1 MSMLLMAN
9 LLDLARHSFAIH
21 RRRRRG
27 GADYDGSHF
36 IDVHAHFLPDFYVKE
51 MSRAGI
57 TDVDG
62 WPLPGW
68 SAGAA
73 IDVMD
78 RHGIAAQTFPKV
90 MTRLGRERGVRAG
103 DRLGPGRDRRRQHDR
118 EGGEPACR
126 RHGRTRGR
134 GRRRGPEQGPGSGQ
148 SGRPCSGVAVR

>member
-68 SAGAA
+68 RAGAA

-103 DRLGPGRDRRRQHDR
+103 DRLGPGRSR
-118 EGGEPACR
+118 
-126 RHGRTRGR
+126 
-134 GRRRGPEQGPGSGQ
+134 RRRGPEQGPGSGQ

>member
-57 TDVDG
+57 TGRRRLAATGMERTGRRSTSWTDTGSGAD
-62 WPLPGW
+62 LPQGDDP
-68 SAGAA
+68 S
-73 IDVMD
+73 
-78 RHGIAAQTFPKV
+78 
-90 MTRLGRERGVRAG
+90 RAG
-103 DRLGPGRDRRRQHDR
+103 TRRTRWRSSGPWEGSRPTDR
-118 EGGEPACR
+118 EGGEPALAVTA
-126 RHGRTRGR
+126 GR
-134 GRRRGPEQGPGSGQ
+134 
-148 SGRPCSGVAVR
+148 VAVVVAVALSRARGVGSPAVPARG

>member
-9 LLDLARHSFAIH
+9 LLDLGRHSFAIH

-68 SAGAA
+68 S
-73 IDVMD
+73 
-78 RHGIAAQTFPKV
+78 Q
-90 MTRLGRERGVRAG
+90 GRRSTSWTDTGS
-103 DRLGPGRDRRRQHDR
+103 RRRPSPR
-118 EGGEPACR
+118 
-126 RHGRTRGR
+126 
-134 GRRRGPEQGPGSGQ
+134 
-148 SGRPCSGVAVR
+148 